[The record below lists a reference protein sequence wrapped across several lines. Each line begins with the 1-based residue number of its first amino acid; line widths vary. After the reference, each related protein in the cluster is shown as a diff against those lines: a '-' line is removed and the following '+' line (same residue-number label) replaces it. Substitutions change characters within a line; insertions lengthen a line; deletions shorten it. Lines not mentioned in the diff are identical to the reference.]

1 VATYLLDTTAFSA
14 LVKEHP
20 LAKARLSTLEA
31 THRVVICTVVRG
43 EVLYGLELMAH
54 GRKKLD
60 LDRKINDLLS
70 ILPCVPIPEE
80 AATHYAQIKRG
91 TERRGS
97 RLDENDLWIAA
108 TSLSLEAILVTTD
121 SDFERVHGL
130 TLEDWVEETS
140 S

>member
-1 VATYLLDTTAFSA
+1 VR
-14 LVKEHP
+14 EQP
-20 LAKARLSTLEA
+20 LAKARLSSLEA
-31 THRVVICTVVRG
+31 HHRVVICTVVRG

-60 LDRKINDLLS
+60 LERKINELLS

-80 AATHYAQIKRG
+80 AAIYYARKKRG